1 VADGVLTNDSDAF
14 LYGAT
19 TVFRDLSTTDKCASV
34 DCYTMKDIQ
43 DVLGL
48 NRTDL
53 VALALLL
60 GCDYCPEGVVGVG
73 SGKAL
78 QFLRAHKSQQASPD
92 ILEQF
97 RQWRLGNIT
106 EGDLESKIEQ
116 LIFRRAMACPG
127 FPQEEVIGEFMSTAP
142 PLTVDRDTLTTWRA
156 PRLSS
161 AQVFCRQHMDWSP
174 SYTAEKMAPLITQYA
189 IREAVRGDTPTT
201 VSPSR
206 VVKMCK
212 VNGESCYQVQWQ
224 SSPHRPSDDR
234 DDIFSAGNMV
244 TIECKEDMERAF
256 PAVCVA
262 YRDRLAAEARA
273 KAEQKELDR
282 ALAKK
287 QREEQKELAK
297 KQREEQKEL
306 DRALAKKQRE
316 EQKELDRALA
326 KKQRE
331 EKRARKANKSPPKM
345 PVPTSP
351 SSHLPQILH
360 HLTLASPTSD
370 SLQTAQPSM
379 SSSALHRHMCTNT
392 VQETENTYM
401 YVDLDSST
409 ESNAEEVPTTSQRER
424 ISAKKLTLCSTS
436 QDQLIQTSL
445 STAQSVCKASQRSNS
460 PSQCDVRARVSTS
473 DEQPTMS
480 PTKRDGLT
488 LICHPSP
495 KRLSLSASSDD
506 KVNSVMG
513 KGTAYDPIVL

>member
-1 VADGVLTNDSDAF
+1 
-14 LYGAT
+14 
-19 TVFRDLSTTDKCASV
+19 
-34 DCYTMKDIQ
+34 
-43 DVLGL
+43 
-48 NRTDL
+48 
-53 VALALLL
+53 
-60 GCDYCPEGVVGVG
+60 
-73 SGKAL
+73 
-78 QFLRAHKSQQASPD
+78 
-92 ILEQF
+92 
-97 RQWRLGNIT
+97 
-106 EGDLESKIEQ
+106 
-116 LIFRRAMACPG
+116 
-127 FPQEEVIGEFMSTAP
+127 
-142 PLTVDRDTLTTWRA
+142 
-156 PRLSS
+156 
-161 AQVFCRQHMDWSP
+161 
-174 SYTAEKMAPLITQYA
+174 
-189 IREAVRGDTPTT
+189 
-201 VSPSR
+201 
-206 VVKMCK
+206 
-212 VNGESCYQVQWQ
+212 
-224 SSPHRPSDDR
+224 
-234 DDIFSAGNMV
+234 MV

-331 EKRARKANKSPPKM
+331 EKRAARKANKSPPKM

-351 SSHLPQILH
+351 SSHPSQVLH
-360 HLTLASPTSD
+360 QLTLASPTSD
-370 SLQTAQPSM
+370 SLQTTQPSF
-379 SSSALHRHMCTNT
+379 ALHRHLCSNT
-392 VQETENTYM
+392 VQQTENTYM

-409 ESNAEEVPTTSQRER
+409 ESNAEEVPTTSLRER
-424 ISAKKLTLCSTS
+424 ISARKLTLCSAS

-460 PSQCDVRARVSTS
+460 PSQCDVWARVSTS